1 MQKLSIKQL
10 IIITL
15 CLLVLVVGCMT
26 IHQRR
31 HFNKNVKIDN
41 VSVGGLTAKQ
51 ALKRLQDNPQVLTN
65 KKLKMHYIVSIL
77 SSHHQRQRIL
87 RLSLKMLI
95 KMKYQRL
102 IKQSVKR

>member
-1 MQKLSIKQL
+1 
-10 IIITL
+10 
-15 CLLVLVVGCMT
+15 MT

-41 VSVGGLTAKQ
+41 VSVGGLTAEQ
-51 ALKRLQDNPQVLTN
+51 ALKNLQDNPQSPKIYVNNELVFTD
-65 KKLKMHYIVSIL
+65 KQSVAKFSSADEQKLKMHYIVSIL
-77 SSHHQRQRIL
+77 SSHHLRQRTL

>member
-51 ALKRLQDNPQVLTN
+51 ALKKLQDNPQSPKIYVNNELVF
-65 KKLKMHYIVSIL
+65 KD
-77 SSHHQRQRIL
+77 
-87 RLSLKMLI
+87 
-95 KMKYQRL
+95 
-102 IKQSVKR
+102 KQSVAKFSSADEQKIKNALHSQYTFFPSSKIN